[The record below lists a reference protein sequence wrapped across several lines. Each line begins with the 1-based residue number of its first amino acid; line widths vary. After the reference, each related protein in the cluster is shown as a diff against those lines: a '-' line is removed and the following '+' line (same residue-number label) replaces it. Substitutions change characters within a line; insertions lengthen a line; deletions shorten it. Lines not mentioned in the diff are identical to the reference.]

1 MENEKQP
8 KRPSRRSR
16 RAKKQ
21 VEVLADLPTLDETKL
36 EAEGFEK
43 KRARNEK
50 GHFIKDDPSTPENEA
65 FEWQRPVEEVTETP
79 IVEPSPQPTPEPVS
93 EVKPWAKPIRPMKA
107 KKPTTNQRGLRGR
120 QR

>member
-8 KRPSRRSR
+8 KRPSRRAR

-21 VEVLADLPTLDETKL
+21 VEVLADLPTLDEAQL

-50 GHFIKDDPSTPENEA
+50 GHFVKDDPSTPENEA
-65 FEWQRPVEEVTETP
+65 FEWQRPAEEVVKE
-79 IVEPSPQPTPEPVS
+79 EPKEAVV
-93 EVKPWAKPIRPMKA
+93 VKPWVKPIRPMKA
-107 KKPTTNQRGLRGR
+107 RKPTTNQKGPRGR

>member
-8 KRPSRRSR
+8 KRPTRRAR

-50 GHFIKDDPSTPENEA
+50 GHFVKDDPSTPENEA
-65 FEWQRPVEEVTETP
+65 FEWQRPVEEVVKE
-79 IVEPSPQPTPEPVS
+79 EPKEVAK
-93 EVKPWAKPIRPMKA
+93 VKPWVKPIRPMKA
-107 KKPTTNQRGLRGR
+107 RKPVTNQRGLRGR

>member
-8 KRPSRRSR
+8 KRPTRRAR

-50 GHFIKDDPSTPENEA
+50 GHFVKDDPSTPENEA
-65 FEWQRPVEEVTETP
+65 FEWQRPVEEVVKE
-79 IVEPSPQPTPEPVS
+79 EPKEVAK
-93 EVKPWAKPIRPMKA
+93 VKPWVKPVRPMKA
-107 KKPTTNQRGLRGR
+107 RKQIGR
-120 QR
+120 AHV